1 MNNETTQHHLY
12 TDMKHKWIN
21 EHLYL
26 EHKNLPTVRT
36 PLSYI
41 CNGIQPADKPIEH
54 LIKSDKIS
62 FLSSF
67 VSVLSV
73 MAYNQQISQ

>member
-1 MNNETTQHHLY
+1 MNIYIWSIKTCPQCQ
-12 TDMKHKWIN
+12 KH
-21 EHLYL
+21 
-26 EHKNLPTVRT
+26 TMRT
-36 PLSYI
+36 PLSYT

-62 FLSSF
+62 FPSSF